1 MSAICLWEQLNNRG
15 FMGRT
20 AGKPVAN
27 SEAYHNGRF
36 HIYKN
41 VYIYIYVYAHNT
53 YTTYTHIHI
62 CVCTP
67 FISLKFW
74 RAFLWNFCL
83 GPPLSTDHWEC
94 IAVSVFICN
103 DPEFF
108 SQLIRKLFPT
118 LPLGNCL
125 PWEIDL
131 YPPFWKWGSLEFSS
145 SIKCIFD
152 DRWSAI
158 QRWVT
163 GPYGVHSDRSAST
176 GLRWQ
181 FPESGSSWG
190 GGGGMT
196 TNCEKNIAFSYFCSV
211 GVNANASPQPFFVIF
226 NFWDFCR
233 VFFAFFVFFY
243 SFFPPMIL
251 DFCTK
256 SMKNSTF

>member
-94 IAVSVFICN
+94 IAVSVFYMQRSRI
-103 DPEFF
+103 FF
-108 SQLIRKLFPT
+108 TINSQIVPHPPSGKLSS
-118 LPLGNCL
+118 LGNWPL
-125 PWEIDL
+125 P
-131 YPPFWKWGSLEFSS
+131 SVLEMRFPR
-145 SIKCIFD
+145 IFVFNKMHF
-152 DRWSAI
+152 RWQVVSDTE
-158 QRWVT
+158 V
-163 GPYGVHSDRSAST
+163 GDRS
-176 GLRWQ
+176 LRCTQWQ
-181 FPESGSSWG
+181 ISEYR
-190 GGGGMT
+190 T
-196 TNCEKNIAFSYFCSV
+196 
-211 GVNANASPQPFFVIF
+211 
-226 NFWDFCR
+226 
-233 VFFAFFVFFY
+233 
-243 SFFPPMIL
+243 
-251 DFCTK
+251 
-256 SMKNSTF
+256 